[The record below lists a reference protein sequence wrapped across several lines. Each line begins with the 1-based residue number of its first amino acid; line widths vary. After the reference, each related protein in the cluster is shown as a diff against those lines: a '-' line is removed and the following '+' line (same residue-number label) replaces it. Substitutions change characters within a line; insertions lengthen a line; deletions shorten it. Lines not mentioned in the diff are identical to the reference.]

1 MLLNSCA
8 TSSNNSYRLSED
20 LKKKDFPEL
29 LSVNDLFY
37 VNDLNEDKSR
47 VNRELILELL
57 RYESIDVGKSN
68 DLIEDISND
77 LTPFGESI
85 VKNILI
91 NTKRLEGVQPTNL
104 AINIDEKY
112 KNTLIQAAANIDA
125 KINLIFVKDA
135 ENIVSKNIL
144 NEALPGFCNSFQ
156 LDQLN
161 SIEEVI
167 FSNNEFEQKETL
179 IIYEKNFK
187 NQERRLSN
195 NFNNVRSVLFS
206 NERYEEFAS
215 NVLGVAES
223 TERYKKINALL
234 PNIKINNVPRVRQD
248 INNIFFL
255 MSYKNAK
262 GLVPA
267 FRYNYSIDINSYAP
281 SNLIESINNINGIV
295 DFESLIIPTPN
306 HFGDDIFLKQFEK
319 NASIKDRLIFD
330 NLYDLLLTRYLSQND
345 IKETYVNGRSGILYL
360 KEGKCITR
368 KLPLKR
374 INSDGVFTLP

>member
-8 TSSNNSYRLSED
+8 TSSNNNFSLSED
-20 LKKKDFPEL
+20 LKKKDFPEH
-29 LSVNDLFY
+29 LSVDDLFFI
-37 VNDLNEDKSR
+37 NDLNKEKSR
-47 VNRELILELL
+47 VSRELILELL
-57 RYESIDVGKSN
+57 RYQSIDINESN
-68 DLIEDISND
+68 ELIDNISNN

-85 VKNILI
+85 VKSILI
-91 NTKRLEGVQPTNL
+91 NTKRLEVVQPTNL
-104 AINIDEKY
+104 AINIDEEY
-112 KNTLIQAAANIDA
+112 KNTLIHAAANIDS
-125 KINLIFVKDA
+125 KINLIFESDT
-135 ENIVSKNIL
+135 ENIISKNIL
-144 NEALPGFCNSFQ
+144 NEALPGFCNSFHQ
-156 LDQLN
+156 DQLN

-179 IIYEKNFK
+179 IIYEKTFK
-187 NQERRLSN
+187 DQERRLSN

-206 NERYEEFAS
+206 NENYEDFAS

-223 TERYKKINALL
+223 TERYKRINALL
-234 PNIKINNVPRVRQD
+234 PNIKINYMPRVRQD
-248 INNIFFL
+248 INNIYFL

-281 SNLIESINNINGIV
+281 SNLIENISNINGIV

-306 HFGDDIFLKQFEK
+306 HFGDDIFLKQFKK
-319 NASIKDRLIFD
+319 NTSIKDRLIFD
-330 NLYDLLLTRYLSQND
+330 NLYDLLLTKYLSQND

-360 KEGKCITR
+360 REGKCITR

>member
-20 LKKKDFPEL
+20 LEKKDFPEL
-29 LSVNDLFY
+29 MSVDDLFY

-57 RYESIDVGKSN
+57 RYKSIDVGKSN

-112 KNTLIQAAANIDA
+112 KNTLIKAATNIDA

-234 PNIKINNVPRVRQD
+234 PNIKINNIPRVRQD
-248 INNIFFL
+248 INNIFF
-255 MSYKNAK
+255 
-262 GLVPA
+262 
-267 FRYNYSIDINSYAP
+267 
-281 SNLIESINNINGIV
+281 
-295 DFESLIIPTPN
+295 
-306 HFGDDIFLKQFEK
+306 
-319 NASIKDRLIFD
+319 
-330 NLYDLLLTRYLSQND
+330 
-345 IKETYVNGRSGILYL
+345 
-360 KEGKCITR
+360 
-368 KLPLKR
+368 
-374 INSDGVFTLP
+374 

>member
-1 MLLNSCA
+1 MLNSCA
-8 TSSNNSYRLSED
+8 TSSKNSFSLTED
-20 LKKKDFPEL
+20 LKKTDFPEH
-29 LSVNDLFY
+29 LSVDELFY
-37 VNDLNEDKSR
+37 VNDLNKEKSR
-47 VNRELILELL
+47 VSRELILELL
-57 RYESIDVGKSN
+57 RYQSIDINESN
-68 DLIEDISND
+68 ELIDDISNN

-85 VKNILI
+85 VKSILI
-91 NTKRLEGVQPTNL
+91 NTKRLEVVQPTNL
-104 AINIDEKY
+104 VINIDEEY
-112 KNTLIQAAANIDA
+112 KNTLIHAAANIDA
-125 KINLIFVKDA
+125 KINLIFESDT
-135 ENIVSKNIL
+135 ENIISKNIL
-144 NEALPGFCNSFQ
+144 NEALPGFCNSFH

-179 IIYEKNFK
+179 IIYENTFK

-206 NERYEEFAS
+206 NESYEEFAS

-234 PNIKINNVPRVRQD
+234 PNIKINNMPRVRQD
-248 INNIFFL
+248 INNIYFL

-267 FRYNYSIDINSYAP
+267 FRYNYSIDINSYAS
-281 SNLIESINNINGIV
+281 SNLIESISNVNGIV

-306 HFGDDIFLKQFEK
+306 HFGDDIFLKQFKK

-360 KEGKCITR
+360 REGKCITR

>member
-8 TSSNNSYRLSED
+8 TSSNNSFNLSED
-20 LKKKDFPEL
+20 LKKKDFPEH
-29 LSVNDLFY
+29 LSVDDLFF
-37 VNDLNEDKSR
+37 VNDLNKEKSR
-47 VNRELILELL
+47 VSRELILELL
-57 RYESIDVGKSN
+57 RYQSIDINESN
-68 DLIEDISND
+68 ELIDNISNN

-85 VKNILI
+85 VKSILI
-91 NTKRLEGVQPTNL
+91 NTKRLEVVQPTNL
-104 AINIDEKY
+104 AINIDEEY
-112 KNTLIQAAANIDA
+112 KNTLIHAAANIDS
-125 KINLIFVKDA
+125 KINLIFESDT
-135 ENIVSKNIL
+135 ENIISKNIL
-144 NEALPGFCNSFQ
+144 NEALPGFCNSFHQ
-156 LDQLN
+156 DQLN

-179 IIYEKNFK
+179 IIYEKTFK

-206 NERYEEFAS
+206 NENYEDFAS

-234 PNIKINNVPRVRQD
+234 PNIKINYMPRVRQD
-248 INNIFFL
+248 INNIYFL

>member
-57 RYESIDVGKSN
+57 RYKSIDVSESN
-68 DLIEDISND
+68 ELIEDISND

-104 AINIDEKY
+104 TINIDEEY
-112 KNTLIQAAANIDA
+112 KNILIQAAANIDA
-125 KINLIFVKDA
+125 KINLIFVRDT
-135 ENIVSKNIL
+135 ENIVSKDIL

-234 PNIKINNVPRVRQD
+234 PNIKINNIPRVRQD
-248 INNIFFL
+248 INNIYFL

-319 NASIKDRLIFD
+319 NASIKDLSLIH
-330 NLYDLLLTRYLSQND
+330 
-345 IKETYVNGRSGILYL
+345 I
-360 KEGKCITR
+360 
-368 KLPLKR
+368 
-374 INSDGVFTLP
+374 

>member
-57 RYESIDVGKSN
+57 RYKSIDVSESN
-68 DLIEDISND
+68 ELIEDISND

-91 NTKRLEGVQPTNL
+91 NTKRLEGAQPTNL

-112 KNTLIQAAANIDA
+112 KNTLIKAATNIDA

-234 PNIKINNVPRVRQD
+234 PNIKINNIPRVRQD
-248 INNIFFL
+248 INNIYFL

-267 FRYNYSIDINSYAP
+267 FRYNYSININSYAS

-360 KEGKCITR
+360 KEGKSITR

>member
-29 LSVNDLFY
+29 LSVDDLFY
-37 VNDLNEDKSR
+37 VNDLNKDKSR

-57 RYESIDVGKSN
+57 RYKSIDVGKSN
-68 DLIEDISND
+68 ELIEDISND

-195 NFNNVRSVLFS
+195 NFNNVRS
-206 NERYEEFAS
+206 
-215 NVLGVAES
+215 
-223 TERYKKINALL
+223 
-234 PNIKINNVPRVRQD
+234 
-248 INNIFFL
+248 
-255 MSYKNAK
+255 
-262 GLVPA
+262 
-267 FRYNYSIDINSYAP
+267 
-281 SNLIESINNINGIV
+281 
-295 DFESLIIPTPN
+295 
-306 HFGDDIFLKQFEK
+306 
-319 NASIKDRLIFD
+319 
-330 NLYDLLLTRYLSQND
+330 
-345 IKETYVNGRSGILYL
+345 
-360 KEGKCITR
+360 
-368 KLPLKR
+368 
-374 INSDGVFTLP
+374 

>member
-57 RYESIDVGKSN
+57 RYKSIDVSESN
-68 DLIEDISND
+68 ELIEDISND

-112 KNTLIQAAANIDA
+112 KNTLIKAAANIDA
-125 KINLIFVKDA
+125 KINLIFVRDT
-135 ENIVSKNIL
+135 ENIVSKDIL

-179 IIYEKNFK
+179 IIYENNFK

-234 PNIKINNVPRVRQD
+234 PNIKINNIPRVRQD
-248 INNIFFL
+248 INNIYFL

-267 FRYNYSIDINSYAP
+267 FRYNYSININSYAS

-306 HFGDDIFLKQFEK
+306 HFGDDIFSKQFKK
-319 NASIKDRLIFD
+319 NASIKIGLFLIIFMI
-330 NLYDLLLTRYLSQND
+330 Y
-345 IKETYVNGRSGILYL
+345 
-360 KEGKCITR
+360 
-368 KLPLKR
+368 
-374 INSDGVFTLP
+374 F

>member
-57 RYESIDVGKSN
+57 RYKSIDVSESN
-68 DLIEDISND
+68 ELIEDISND

-85 VKNILI
+85 VKNISI
-91 NTKRLEGVQPTNL
+91 NTKRLEGAQPTNL

-234 PNIKINNVPRVRQD
+234 PNIKINNIPRVRQD
-248 INNIFFL
+248 INNIYFL
-255 MSYKNAK
+255 MSYKNFK
-262 GLVPA
+262 FL
-267 FRYNYSIDINSYAP
+267 
-281 SNLIESINNINGIV
+281 L
-295 DFESLIIPTPN
+295 ESLMMKMK
-306 HFGDDIFLKQFEK
+306 HMQM
-319 NASIKDRLIFD
+319 
-330 NLYDLLLTRYLSQND
+330 NLLS
-345 IKETYVNGRSGILYL
+345 S
-360 KEGKCITR
+360 
-368 KLPLKR
+368 
-374 INSDGVFTLP
+374 

>member
-57 RYESIDVGKSN
+57 RYKSIDVSESN
-68 DLIEDISND
+68 ELIEDISND

-104 AINIDEKY
+104 AINIDEEY
-112 KNTLIQAAANIDA
+112 KNILIQAAANIDA
-125 KINLIFVKDA
+125 KINLIFVRDT
-135 ENIVSKNIL
+135 ENIVSKDIL

-179 IIYEKNFK
+179 IIYENNFK

-234 PNIKINNVPRVRQD
+234 PNIKINNIPRVRQD
-248 INNIFFL
+248 INNIYFL

-306 HFGDDIFLKQFEK
+306 HFGDDIFLKQFKK

-330 NLYDLLLTRYLSQND
+330 NLYDLLLIRYLSQND

-360 KEGKCITR
+360 REGKCVTR